1 MSGLRTKLMFSMKAG
16 LYMTTV
22 ETSDMMS
29 KGEMFQKEGN
39 KTHQNKVTLMTEN
52 SVALHSPEK
61 WWVLQWLLFFYILS
75 FIVIHVIVI
84 ATGAINRIE

>member
-1 MSGLRTKLMFSMKAG
+1 MKAG

-61 WWVLQWLLFFYILS
+61 
-75 FIVIHVIVI
+75 
-84 ATGAINRIE
+84 